1 MEKPT
6 QKTDQNEQ
14 QPDATGF
21 ATPEL
26 TAIVMASVRAM
37 AFDDACQEMAMH
49 QEVES
54 VQ

>member
-14 QPDATGF
+14 QPDAKEF

-26 TAIVMASVRAM
+26 TAIVVASVRAM
-37 AFDDACQEMAMH
+37 AFDDACQEKATH
-49 QEVES
+49 LEAVREQ
-54 VQ
+54 